1 MANQNIDVDCP
12 SCKSKLSVKVPD
24 TNTAASDQKLG
35 DGIAERL
42 AKIESKTQALPDD
55 FCTKFPELCQNMTGI
70 KADVADIK
78 ARQTEQAEVIEHS
91 HYAPTEELF
100 DHWLNCPGCKT
111 KADDLA
117 KRLAERSKAKE
128 SVAEPEEPSDNT
140 ETAIEQTTEPEPV
153 NEPIVPEPVDDEP
166 VWNRVMG

>member
-1 MANQNIDVDCP
+1 MVNQNIDVDCP

-24 TNTAASDQKLG
+24 TNTASSDQMLG
-35 DGIAERL
+35 DDIAERL
-42 AKIESKTQALPDD
+42 AKIESKTQALPED
-55 FCTKFPELCQNMTGI
+55 FCTKFPELCQNMNGI

-78 ARQTEQAEVIEHS
+78 ARQTEQAEAAEHS

-128 SVAEPEEPSDNT
+128 PVVVPEKPSDNI
-140 ETAIEQTTEPEPV
+140 ETAIVPATEAESNIESIPEPA
-153 NEPIVPEPVDDEP
+153 EDES